1 MSDVGGI
8 LGQETQTR
16 DGKKIQQSIKCK
28 RRINLTP
35 NYSYSLHLQRN
46 DIKCQLLSLTVL
58 IVIRVSTPRYS

>member
-8 LGQETQTR
+8 LSQETQTR

-28 RRINLTP
+28 RKINLTP

-46 DIKCQLLSLTVL
+46 DINSVNCSRSQF
-58 IVIRVSTPRYS
+58 